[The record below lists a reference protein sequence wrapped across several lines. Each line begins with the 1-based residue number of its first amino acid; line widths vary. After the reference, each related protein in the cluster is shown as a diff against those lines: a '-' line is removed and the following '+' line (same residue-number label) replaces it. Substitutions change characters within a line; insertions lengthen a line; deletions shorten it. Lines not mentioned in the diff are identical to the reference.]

1 MREHTGRFAATVLPS
16 AITKWAQT
24 KLCNLVMGELP
35 PELKPKHGILEA
47 NATVRSDFVEKIQ
60 VGLIIPHRAGIEK
73 FEENG
78 HLLNNGTELDVDV
91 IIACTGY
98 LVQPQNFAL
107 EVNTANLF
115 AD

>member
-73 FEENG
+73 FAENG
-78 HLLNNGTELDVDV
+78 LLLNNGTELDVDV